1 MEVLQVAIA
10 ILIGA
15 MLFPWISKIVG
26 YFSMFIPSWILNFLW
41 LGVALKL
48 ILFVIHR
55 GDEG

>member
-10 ILIGA
+10 ILIGSL
-15 MLFPWISKIVG
+15 LFPWIIKIVG

-41 LGVALKL
+41 LGVALKI
-48 ILFVIHR
+48 ILFIIHR

>member
-10 ILIGA
+10 ILIGS
-15 MLFPWISKIVG
+15 LLYPWISKIIG
-26 YFSMFIPSWILNFLW
+26 YFSLFIPSWILNFMY
-41 LGVALKL
+41 LGIFLKI